1 MKRRGTK
8 AIGEQFN
15 LSLMS
20 RPGIAIP
27 QDKQN
32 ELKRAL
38 VELLTSAALPGYETR
53 DNRRGD
59 DDESQTND

>member
-1 MKRRGTK
+1 MKQTAK
-8 AIGEQFN
+8 MIAEQFN
-15 LSLMS
+15 LPLISTL
-20 RPGIAIP
+20 PVAVA

-38 VELLTSAALPGYETR
+38 VELLTSAALPEDETR

-59 DDESQTND
+59 DDESQANR

>member
-1 MKRRGTK
+1 MKRTAK
-8 AIGEQFN
+8 TVGEQFN
-15 LSLMS
+15 LSLMN
-20 RPGIAIP
+20 RPATAVP

-38 VELLTSAALPGYETR
+38 VELLTSAALPEGETK

-59 DDESQTND
+59 EDEPQING

>member
-1 MKRRGTK
+1 MKRRAK
-8 AIGEQFN
+8 PISEQFN
-15 LSLMS
+15 LSLIS
-20 RPGIAIP
+20 RPGTAIP

-38 VELLTSAALPGYETR
+38 VELLTSAALPEDETR

-59 DDESQTND
+59 DDESQANR